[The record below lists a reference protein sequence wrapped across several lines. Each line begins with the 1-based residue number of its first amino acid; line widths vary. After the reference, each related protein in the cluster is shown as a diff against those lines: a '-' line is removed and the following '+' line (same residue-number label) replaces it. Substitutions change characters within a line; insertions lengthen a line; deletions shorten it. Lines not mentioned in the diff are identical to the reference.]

1 MLEGTAHQFSSST
14 TDLSL
19 ICILFDA
26 DQLQQTLQSD
36 SRQHAAQ
43 PQEKQE
49 DEEFDPYAPLDPQAK
64 STLPIKPFKKGRKPT
79 RRKRPKQAEAL
90 GLDDLGESSHHFHED
105 RTHGLNSSLH
115 ASWIAGYRLGCMCRQ
130 ADAWQAATGCL
141 LFCSI

>member
-1 MLEGTAHQFSSST
+1 MLEGTAHQFSSSNRLEF
-14 TDLSL
+14 DLH
-19 ICILFDA
+19 IVDA

-43 PQEKQE
+43 PQEEQE

-105 RTHGLNSSLH
+105 RTHGPNISLH
-115 ASWIAGYRLGCMCRQ
+115 VSWIAGLQ
-130 ADAWQAATGCL
+130 AWL
-141 LFCSI
+141 